1 MSTAVAATGTII
13 YTDADATTG
22 KVVIV
27 GGVTYTL
34 KTGALVAAGDV
45 KIVAGK
51 ADATLRNLE
60 HAINGTGGV
69 VGTDYYATAANAS
82 ASAILDPFENTLLL
96 TARSAGAAGNLIAL
110 SSDEPTYTESGAG
123 FLAGGIDGDSAVVP
137 WSLLS
142 LEEAKSALRARGAG
156 LDDIL
161 VRLLSWTA
169 DIIERE
175 LGFRPVTDLGTLAP
189 ESDVD
194 ETHDL
199 SNPQGFLHTLRRP
212 IRSVTAVY
220 AGQDSTALPTSA
232 YSTDFA
238 GGVILLNGGT
248 VAPSRRLLG
257 GFESSIAFFF
267 PEDAW
272 RFNSRFFPAGTG
284 MARVVYKA
292 GWANTAS
299 VDGALKSI
307 AADVLA
313 RLYRAEERK
322 SQGVSSEVAQGF
334 TIATKF
340 DLKALTD
347 DLRSRLLPFKTF
359 SKTARR

>member
-13 YTDADATTG
+13 YTDADATAG

-45 KIVAGK
+45 KIVSGK

-60 HAINGTGGV
+60 HAINGTGGI

-110 SSDEPTYTESGAG
+110 SSDEPTYTASGAG

-142 LEEAKSALRARGAG
+142 LEEARSALRVRGSSADEV
-156 LDDIL
+156 LI
-161 VRLLSWTA
+161 RLLSWTA

-175 LGFRPVTDLGTLAP
+175 LDFRPVTDLGTLAP
-189 ESDVD
+189 EADVD
-194 ETHDL
+194 EMHDL
-199 SNPQGFLHTLRRP
+199 SNPQGFLHALRRP
-212 IRSVTAVY
+212 IRSVTSVY
-220 AGQDSTALPTSA
+220 AGQESTALPSSA
-232 YSTDFA
+232 YSTDFMS
-238 GGVILLNGGT
+238 GMILLNGGT

-257 GFESSIAFFF
+257 GFESSIAY
-267 PEDAW
+267 
-272 RFNSRFFPAGTG
+272 FFPAGTG
-284 MARVVYKA
+284 MARVVYKG

-299 VDGALKSI
+299 VNGVLKSV
-307 AADVLA
+307 ACDVLA

-340 DLKALTD
+340 DPKVMSD
-347 DLRSRLLPFKTF
+347 DLRSRLASFKTL